1 MFSAELIADL
11 IALGSVI
18 VVDLALA
25 GDNAIVVGMA
35 ACGLPAEQRKRAIV
49 IGIAVAMLCRIA
61 FALVAVQ
68 LLAIIGLLLAG
79 GLLLLWVAWKM
90 WRELR
95 EATPESQFAL
105 ADGPSDSQAF
115 AGGGEAADCG
125 PGSGTGRKTFRAAIL
140 QIVIAD
146 VSMSLDNVLAVAGTA
161 RHNMWIL
168 AFGLFLSVLLMGL
181 AAGIV
186 ARYLARYRWLSYLG
200 LIIVTFVALSMIY
213 EGTGQ
218 VLAAIAE
225 EV

>member
-35 ACGLPAEQRKRAIV
+35 AYGLPPEQRKKAILF
-49 IGIAVAMLCRIA
+49 GIAVAMLCRIA

-95 EATPESQFAL
+95 ESAPQFAV
-105 ADGPSDSQAF
+105 AEGPGEGGSQAL
-115 AGGGEAADCG
+115 AQHGGTEG
-125 PGSGTGRKTFRAAIL
+125 GSDAGTGQKTFGAAIL

-161 RHNMWIL
+161 RHNMYIL
-168 AFGLFLSVLLMGL
+168 AFGLFLSVLLMGV
-181 AAGIV
+181 AAGVV

-225 EV
+225 EI